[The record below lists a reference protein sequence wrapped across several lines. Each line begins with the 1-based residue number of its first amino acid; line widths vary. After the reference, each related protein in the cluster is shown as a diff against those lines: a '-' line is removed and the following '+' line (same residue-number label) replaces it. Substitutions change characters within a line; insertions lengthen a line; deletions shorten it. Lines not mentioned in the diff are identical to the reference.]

1 MDCGDCKTESRVA
14 LCHTRRPPLLET
26 SKSDF
31 IHHAKNPYLP
41 IYKARA
47 SLQPRRTALAL
58 STQGSRIH
66 GPRRPRENKEWEG
79 GRTVVSKARVL
90 YAGCPIDWCSRAPR
104 SGRTA
109 HRVASR
115 PPGRPLV
122 RSVSS
127 RRPRSARRAAV
138 PSASC
143 VRRAAAAEQASHGW
157 PGQHRP
163 IRPLAATLA
172 SSCRMT
178 SPWPATAAH
187 RPRASTSRCTRAS
200 SSLCRCAASRQ
211 PPRGERRW
219 RGETERSQCEHART
233 RACLLAAGVQGRC
246 AAGASSLHWYTAALT
261 LEAAGPP
268 PAL

>member
-115 PPGRPLV
+115 PPGRPL
-122 RSVSS
+122 RWSVSS
-127 RRPRSARRAAV
+127 PSPKRAPRRRTLGQLRPASCRGWASRARLAGSAPANASARCDAREFMPNDEPVARD
-138 PSASC
+138 
-143 VRRAAAAEQASHGW
+143 RRAPAA
-157 PGQHRP
+157 
-163 IRPLAATLA
+163 
-172 SSCRMT
+172 
-178 SPWPATAAH
+178 
-187 RPRASTSRCTRAS
+187 
-200 SSLCRCAASRQ
+200 
-211 PPRGERRW
+211 
-219 RGETERSQCEHART
+219 
-233 RACLLAAGVQGRC
+233 
-246 AAGASSLHWYTAALT
+246 
-261 LEAAGPP
+261 
-268 PAL
+268 